1 MGAHASGVWLAA
13 SRRKPRPT
21 IFPNPTVNPNGA
33 DRSRRRD
40 ADGSTRDACAPQIQ
54 QERSGS
60 ACPLPAPARTWT
72 PTGDSGLRPALRV
85 QNGCAASFQSRFSCK
100 LLFFNALFEA
110 VRPLLELAM
119 ALFNPACPL
128 FGTAQA
134 LFDPATRLL
143 EAAGAL
149 FDPANAL
156 FHPAGPLLDAVRA
169 LFEPATRMFE
179 AATAWFETGSA
190 LLKPANRM
198 RRLETSSC
206 VPFPTRLGGCWISPK
221 E

>member
-1 MGAHASGVWLAA
+1 MLQPRRSGRFLQPEQCRWRAELPLGAYTSGVWLAA

-54 QERSGS
+54 RQRSGS
-60 ACPLPAPARTWT
+60 ACPPPAPARTWT
-72 PTGDSGLRPALRV
+72 PTGDSALRPALRV

-110 VRPLLELAM
+110 VRPLLELAL

-149 FDPANAL
+149 FDPA
-156 FHPAGPLLDAVRA
+156 
-169 LFEPATRMFE
+169 TRMFE
-179 AATAWFETGSA
+179 AATA
-190 LLKPANRM
+190 
-198 RRLETSSC
+198 
-206 VPFPTRLGGCWISPK
+206 
-221 E
+221 